1 MEQNHEQVNNDA
13 AVEEIS
19 DTQLK
24 VNIGVMTVMWT
35 VLSFSTWLL
44 TFMNKNLEG
53 SIYTNNYMES
63 AAGGIATLTG
73 CYVYK
78 RIGI

>member
-1 MEQNHEQVNNDA
+1 MQNTS
-13 AVEEIS
+13 AVAMSEIS
-19 DTQLK
+19 DFEQKL
-24 VNIGVMTVMWT
+24 NIASMTVMWT

-63 AAGGIATLTG
+63 LAGGIATIIAG
-73 CYVYK
+73 PIYK